1 MKYSVYFEA
10 DTRFLV
16 EVEADSE
23 EEAIE
28 TVVDLKFDSDQY
40 TLAEF
45 LRVNESWI
53 QPKGYAKNLPHHKG
67 LF

>member
-1 MKYSVYFEA
+1 MKYPVYFEA

-28 TVVDLKFDSDQY
+28 AIVDLNFDHDKFM
-40 TLAEF
+40 LVEF
-45 LRVNESWI
+45 LRINESWI
-53 QPKGYAKNLPHHKG
+53 QPKEYAKNMGIYKG
-67 LF
+67 